1 MDNNKMGPVYFIS
14 LGPVTGSALGILISL
29 FFPSLTLSMG
39 IALGTAFGLLTG
51 TMLFNLFHKI
61 DDDDENNPT

>member
-14 LGPVTGSALGILISL
+14 LGPVTGSALGIIVSL

-39 IALGTAFGLLTG
+39 IALGAAGGLLAG
-51 TMLFNLFHKI
+51 TMLFNIFHKVEE
-61 DDDDENNPT
+61 DDSD